1 MHLRVIRLTARLNTE
16 WLDSAQDAEHSS
28 IHMQV
33 TTSTLQQPLQHA
45 QVLARKFTDAQL
57 VVIQEQKPLLQLDTL
72 MYLRATKIIA
82 HPSTE
87 WLDSA
92 QNVE

>member
-1 MHLRVIRLTARLNTE
+1 MHLRVIRLTTRLNTE

-28 IHMQV
+28 IHTQV
-33 TTSTLQQPLQHA
+33 TNSTLQQPLQHA
-45 QVLARKFTDAQL
+45 QVLARKFTDAQP

-72 MYLRATKIIA
+72 MYLRDTKITT